1 MGDKLRRER
10 DEAITKLA
18 TAIRDS
24 DDVKRQREKVEKELR
39 DMRFAGFLFFYHSV
53 IIRND

>member
-39 DMRFAGFLFFYHSV
+39 DMRFVNFEFFASDKLLV
-53 IIRND
+53 I